1 MRAAFVA
8 LLLPLAGAAFAQAPL
23 PTTESPGASA
33 QPIEPQVAR
42 REVKLPR
49 FPSRDIELGIFAG
62 TYATQNFGSS
72 AVAGLRLGY
81 HITEDFFVSGA
92 FGRTRVTDDAFRQV
106 LPGGCVVASDIA
118 EGMLAEGLRRAADE
132 GVPDLLAA
140 ACDAEHLS
148 FADARFDAALVGLG
162 LFILPHPERA
172 VAELHRVLRPGGRL
186 AVSVWGPRNDVP
198 LIAHALD
205 CIARHLPAP
214 KVPRPSVFRLGDA
227 AVLHDLLDDAGF
239 RAIAVTPHR
248 LACRFDSADAYW
260 QAFLDLAGGAAEALL
275 RLPDATQ
282 ATLRAAVADDLA
294 PHRDGSGFTLE
305 STVLIATARR

>member
-106 LPGGCVVASDIA
+106 LPGGVFVNRTQTLSYYNVSAGYNVLSGEA
-118 EGMLAEGLRRAADE
+118 FFGRNTAKPLQGYLLAGIGSTDFAGQKKQTVNVGFGLRLFLHDRIALQAD
-132 GVPDLLAA
+132 VRDHMFPLDLLGKRQ
-140 ACDAEHLS
+140 S
-148 FADARFDAALVGLG
+148 TQN
-162 LFILPHPERA
+162 PEITI
-172 VAELHRVLRPGGRL
+172 G
-186 AVSVWGPRNDVP
+186 
-198 LIAHALD
+198 
-205 CIARHLPAP
+205 
-214 KVPRPSVFRLGDA
+214 
-227 AVLHDLLDDAGF
+227 
-239 RAIAVTPHR
+239 VTTY
-248 LACRFDSADAYW
+248 F
-260 QAFLDLAGGAAEALL
+260 
-275 RLPDATQ
+275 
-282 ATLRAAVADDLA
+282 
-294 PHRDGSGFTLE
+294 
-305 STVLIATARR
+305 